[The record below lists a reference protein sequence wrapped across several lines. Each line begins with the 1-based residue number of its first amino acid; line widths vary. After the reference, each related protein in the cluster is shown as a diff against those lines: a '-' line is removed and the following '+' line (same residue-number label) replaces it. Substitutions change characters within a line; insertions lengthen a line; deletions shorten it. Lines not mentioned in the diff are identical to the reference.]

1 MVMRVY
7 ESKMC
12 MTVVD
17 LLDDAISGIQKP
29 SQQVGAFNS
38 FFPGLTRT
46 VAERIST
53 FPSLSQLFSIAPLT
67 RAWHVRMCVSN
78 LQIYSYVCITYI
90 WAFRKWD
97 TVTLLPFIS

>member
-1 MVMRVY
+1 MYGNACVY

-38 FFPGLTRT
+38 FFSGLTRT

-78 LQIYSYVCITYI
+78 LQIYSYVCITHI
-90 WAFRKWD
+90 
-97 TVTLLPFIS
+97 